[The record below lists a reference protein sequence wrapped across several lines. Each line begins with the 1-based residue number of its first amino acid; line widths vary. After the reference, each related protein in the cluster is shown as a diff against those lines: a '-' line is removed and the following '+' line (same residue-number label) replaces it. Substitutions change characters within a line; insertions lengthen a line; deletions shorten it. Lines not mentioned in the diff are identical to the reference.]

1 MRLVDTCWDE
11 AQSHTF
17 GLLNYTGQQN
27 LQVMIFIFA
36 DKCDTLMHFASLITH
51 KLEFYQ
57 VNGKKKQ
64 LPNRRIMF
72 KIFFFKENSHEWT
85 IIASFFPV
93 CQGKKDKCFHCA
105 LLFSS
110 PKPRSWL
117 GFEEFRTGDWDGFHN
132 SLKPKRVL

>member
-1 MRLVDTCWDE
+1 MRLVDTCWNE

-36 DKCDTLMHFASLITH
+36 DTLMHFASLITH

-64 LPNRRIMF
+64 LPNHHIMF
-72 KIFFFKENSHEWT
+72 KKNFF
-85 IIASFFPV
+85 
-93 CQGKKDKCFHCA
+93 
-105 LLFSS
+105 
-110 PKPRSWL
+110 
-117 GFEEFRTGDWDGFHN
+117 
-132 SLKPKRVL
+132 LKTVMNGP